1 MVETADIIWADGPA
15 ANPFE
20 PDKSKIRAWG
30 TWLETLVNAIG
41 ANAGTVYLT
50 RDALNADL
58 NRTENTMAWVVQDPT
73 VAYNGI
79 YRKSGAS
86 GSGSWSRVGDL
97 PYSFIIAT
105 DTGAGTP
112 DAIIGTTSI
121 PISESSLIVLFL
133 QNDTIGSPVTVKFN
147 TGSPLRIKTRSNED
161 VEPGGLTAGPVIGLK
176 EGTTFRLLNDEAIA
190 ALIYAARD
198 DAEDARDDAAASA
211 AIASGLAS
219 AFIIGEN
226 TFASRTAAMAWSPVA
241 GPDYIRTAGYAAAG
255 DKGGALY
262 RKVGSEPS
270 HPGKFSIT
278 LSGSGVVWYEI
289 AEPILLPQMFGAIAD
304 GVADCAPAINAAI
317 QVANA
322 RGGGIVHIP
331 AGNHLVKSTVSM
343 AGCSNIT
350 LQGGGWGSK
359 IIASADLDGSVSETK
374 NNIIG
379 ALNFSGPV
387 TSTDGYP
394 QKNLTV
400 RDLYIDGTLQSASG
414 VPAGQ
419 FAGFSLAGFEV
430 LNVDFV
436 RVFNCKFVKCFGNG
450 LVFGTQ
456 NPRQLNGSFQNG
468 LRGCVA
474 ENNVF
479 EDCICGLLPQYA
491 TTTSPN
497 GLAGSVIQAGSTY
510 GCVIKNNLVTNPGG
524 PFLNIFNSE
533 EATVIGN
540 TIKGQGI
547 TPVGSHPTADMSFQ
561 QPVGMLKSDF
571 GLLNCTIADN
581 HFINIGGI
589 LLLGN
594 MGSGF
599 FNDNIPTTGP
609 VNCAI
614 RGNRIISPPG
624 NQSMPAFTVGAS
636 GATYTNPYSQSIRV
650 LISGGTGVSVTY
662 RRGTDGSF
670 VAATLGPSGGITL
683 LAGDAITVTY
693 TTAPTSMGV
702 LLSPNAVYSGI
713 TIVGG
718 SVSGTS
724 GVAMRNVIEGNV
736 IVSPGQSCI
745 RMVDSYHNIIRGN
758 HLEAPGLTLST
769 AFIFITNAL
778 DQAGTGCIDNEFAG
792 NHFID
797 QRSPIFA
804 RANIEEVRVG
814 ATARSFNN
822 RFVSN
827 RLELCTVA
835 MTILTSQTNYFQGNF
850 GPGWKS
856 PVLASPAVPASGAE
870 LANPFAYDCFAL
882 VLGGTISAIAI
893 GPAGA
898 TQTYGATGGL
908 VPVRAGEVIKITY
921 TVAPTV
927 FNWFAS

>member
-1 MVETADIIWADGPA
+1 M
-15 ANPFE
+15 
-20 PDKSKIRAWG
+20 
-30 TWLETLVNAIG
+30 
-41 ANAGTVYLT
+41 
-50 RDALNADL
+50 NADL
-58 NRTENTMAWVVQDPT
+58 AHGPNSSAWVIGDAVVDN
-73 VAYNGI
+73 NGI
-79 YRKSGAS
+79 YRKIGAS
-86 GSGSWSRVGDL
+86 GTGSWSRVSDL
-97 PYSFIIAT
+97 PFSFIVAS
-105 DTGAGTP
+105 DVGAGTP
-112 DAIIGTTSI
+112 NAIQATTEI
-121 PISESSLIVLFL
+121 PVSESSLVILFVFEA
-133 QNDTIGSPVTVKFN
+133 NTGSPVTVSFN
-147 TGSPLRIKTRSNED
+147 GGSALTIKTRSNEN
-161 VEPGGLTAGPVIGLK
+161 VAVGGLTAGPVIGVK
-176 EGTTFRLLNDEAIA
+176 QGTTFRLLNDEAIA

-198 DAEDARDDAAASA
+198 DAEAARDAAEDARDAAAASA
-211 AIASGLAS
+211 AIASSLAS
-219 AFIIGEN
+219 TFIIAEN

-262 RKVGSEPS
+262 KKVGSEPS

-278 LSGSGVVWYEI
+278 LSGSSVVWYEI
-289 AEPILLPQMFGAIAD
+289 ADAVLTPQMFGAIAD
-304 GVADCAPAINAAI
+304 GVVDCAPALNAAI

-322 RGGGIVHIP
+322 RGGGMVFVP
-331 AGNHLVKSTVSM
+331 RGDHLVKSTVSM

-350 LQGGGWGSK
+350 LAGGGWGSK
-359 IIASADLDGSVSETK
+359 IIASADLNGSDSSTK

-387 TSTDGYP
+387 TSTAGYP
-394 QKNLTV
+394 QQNLTV
-400 RDLYIDGTLQSASG
+400 RDLLIDGTLQSASG
-414 VPAGQ
+414 VPEDQ
-419 FAGFSLAGFEV
+419 FVGFSLAGFEV

-436 RVFNCKFVKCFGNG
+436 RVFNCKFVKCYGNG
-450 LVFGTQ
+450 VVFGTQ

-479 EDCICGLLPQYA
+479 EECVRGLLPQYA
-491 TTTSPN
+491 TTTSPD
-497 GLAGSVIQAGSTY
+497 GLAGSVMQAGSTY

-533 EATVIGN
+533 EAMVVGN
-540 TIKGQGI
+540 TIKGQGT
-547 TPVGSHPTADMSFQ
+547 TPVGSHPTTDMIFQ
-561 QPVGMLKSDF
+561 QPVGMIKSDF
-571 GLLNCTIADN
+571 GLLNSTIADN
-581 HFINIGGI
+581 LFVNSGGI

-599 FNDNIPTTGP
+599 FNDNIPTAGP
-609 VNCAI
+609 INCVI
-614 RGNRIISPPG
+614 RGNRILNPPG

-636 GATYTNPYSQSIRV
+636 GTVYTNPYSQSIRV
-650 LISGGTGVSVTY
+650 LIAGGTGVVVTY

-683 LAGDAITVTY
+683 YAGDAITVTY
-693 TTAPTSMGV
+693 TTAPSSMGV
-702 LLSPNAVYSGI
+702 LLSPNAAYSGI
-713 TIVGG
+713 TLVGG
-718 SVSGTS
+718 SVTGNS
-724 GVAMRNVIEGNV
+724 GVAMRNLIEGNV

-745 RMVDSYHNIIRGN
+745 RLTDCYHNVVRGN
-758 HLEAPGLTLST
+758 YLEAPGLTT
-769 AFIFITNAL
+769 AAAFIFITNAL
-778 DQAGTGCIDNEFAG
+778 DQSGTGCIDNEFSD
-792 NHFID
+792 NHHID

-814 ATARSFNN
+814 ATARSFSN

-827 RLELCTVA
+827 RLESCVTSMV
-835 MTILTSQTNYFQGNF
+835 ILTSQTNYVSGNF

-856 PVLASPAVPASGAE
+856 PVLTPPAVPASGVE
-870 LANPFAYDCFAL
+870 LTNPFAYDCFAL